1 MMYPGL
7 ASWAKFSRPCGT
19 KLVNPGSHTRSKAR
33 TLPRFA
39 LSPDKHFVKTPSEL
53 WEFDHYL
60 TRGRKAIDAKYDYR
74 CSRLPILFGQ
84 LIQNGQITV
93 DDLLG
98 LAEDKLALVRPAYES
113 WAIPKRSG
121 CRLNDIDG
129 EFLQRN
135 RLPCTRDRNPCP
147 DAGLVIGRCGVYG
160 YPAESA
166 SSVVLRPAWVMQS
179 EARSISGKCGACGT
193 TMVLAAMGPILV
205 ASRLRPIDST
215 NRRPGASA
223 ALSPRIRVRFR
234 LALTLT
240 MLLDSHSGCDQDGC
254 PDQISKSF

>member
-1 MMYPGL
+1 MVYPGL

-39 LSPDKHFVKTPSEL
+39 LAPDKHFVKTPSEL

-60 TRGRKAIDAKYDYR
+60 TRSRKAIDAKYDYR

-179 EARSISGKCGACGT
+179 EARSISGKCGAPAPRWCWRRWARYLWHRGCGRST
-193 TMVLAAMGPILV
+193 ARTGGPALPP
-205 ASRLRPIDST
+205 LYL
-215 NRRPGASA
+215 PGSGCASA
-223 ALSPRIRVRFR
+223 VSRVARR
-234 LALTLT
+234 H
-240 MLLDSHSGCDQDGC
+240 LDSYAS
-254 PDQISKSF
+254 